1 MAAPTKRPHLSFSV
15 EAILSL
21 SKRTRREKSDEEKK
35 KSDEEKEE
43 TGNSC
48 EELEK
53 SVPDSTSQAIDS
65 AIDVH
70 PEEVL
75 SEEKGME
82 ENSPDSTSPEK
93 DSQEEEIRPKPGMI
107 RVEDVQ
113 VDQSDLK
120 IISPFLLYTLIIWNT
135 VILCELSLRGLRHSN
150 ALLALYVYA
159 KLCTR
164 NRSNANS
171 TFLSQLKCI

>member
-21 SKRTRREKSDEEKK
+21 SKRTRREKSDGGKK
-35 KSDEEKEE
+35 KSDEEKEK
-43 TGNSC
+43 TGNSR
-48 EELEK
+48 EEREK

-65 AIDVH
+65 AIDGS

-75 SEEKGME
+75 SEEKEVE

-93 DSQEEEIRPKPGMI
+93 DSKEEEIGPKPGVI

-113 VDQSDLK
+113 VDQS
-120 IISPFLLYTLIIWNT
+120 
-135 VILCELSLRGLRHSN
+135 
-150 ALLALYVYA
+150 
-159 KLCTR
+159 
-164 NRSNANS
+164 
-171 TFLSQLKCI
+171 

>member
-1 MAAPTKRPHLSFSV
+1 MPREDRLGAAVFFGGFTGMAAPTKRPHLSFSV

-21 SKRTRREKSDEEKK
+21 SKRTRREKSDGGKK
-35 KSDEEKEE
+35 KSDEEKEK

-48 EELEK
+48 EEREK

-65 AIDVH
+65 AIDGS

-75 SEEKGME
+75 TEEKVVE

-93 DSQEEEIRPKPGMI
+93 DDSKEEEIGQKPGVI

-113 VDQSDLK
+113 VDQS
-120 IISPFLLYTLIIWNT
+120 
-135 VILCELSLRGLRHSN
+135 
-150 ALLALYVYA
+150 
-159 KLCTR
+159 
-164 NRSNANS
+164 
-171 TFLSQLKCI
+171 

>member
-21 SKRTRREKSDEEKK
+21 SKRTRREKSDEEK
-35 KSDEEKEE
+35 EK

-48 EELEK
+48 EEREK

-65 AIDVH
+65 AIDGS

-75 SEEKGME
+75 SEEKEVE

-93 DSQEEEIRPKPGMI
+93 DSKKEEIGPKPGVI

-113 VDQSDLK
+113 VDQS
-120 IISPFLLYTLIIWNT
+120 
-135 VILCELSLRGLRHSN
+135 
-150 ALLALYVYA
+150 
-159 KLCTR
+159 
-164 NRSNANS
+164 
-171 TFLSQLKCI
+171 